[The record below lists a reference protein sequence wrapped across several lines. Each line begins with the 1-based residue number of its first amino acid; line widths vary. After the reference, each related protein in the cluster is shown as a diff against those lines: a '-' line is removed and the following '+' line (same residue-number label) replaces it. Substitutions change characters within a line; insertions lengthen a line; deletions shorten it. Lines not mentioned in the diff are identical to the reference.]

1 MLSLMKNFIEE
12 KYVLGMYVLQQ
23 REVFEVTTFVEIMH
37 NDAQVVEL
45 DATTKQIYKHTNLNF
60 KLRGIG
66 R

>member
-1 MLSLMKNFIEE
+1 MEKFIEE
-12 KYVLGMYVLQQ
+12 KYVLGMYVVQR
-23 REVFEVTTFVEIMH
+23 REVFEVIIFVEIMH

-45 DATTKQIYKHTNLNF
+45 DATTIFFHKHTNLNS